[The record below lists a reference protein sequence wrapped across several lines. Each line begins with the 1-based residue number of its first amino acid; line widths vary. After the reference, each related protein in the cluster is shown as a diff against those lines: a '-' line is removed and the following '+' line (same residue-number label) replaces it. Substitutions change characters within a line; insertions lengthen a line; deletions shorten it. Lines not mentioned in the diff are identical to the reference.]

1 MTKARTYQY
10 QIQYT
15 DQSYRIIDWTRK
27 EFETVMNAL
36 AEEKHAAILTDGGF
50 VLKDIRAVVL
60 IPEIKEDTEQ
70 KQEENVLTEWGF
82 VEPKVAE
89 WLQANGINTGSVTQ

>member
-1 MTKARTYQY
+1 MTKARTYSY
-10 QIQYT
+10 QIQYV

-36 AEEKHAAILTDGGF
+36 AEEKHAVVLENGGF

-60 IPEIKEDTEQ
+60 IPEIKEEKETKRQDE
-70 KQEENVLTEWGF
+70 VLTEWGF
-82 VEPKVAE
+82 VDPQTAL
-89 WLQANGINTGSVTQ
+89 WLKENGIDVGSVKQ